1 MYIFLI
7 VIHIIV
13 CSVLIVTILLQA
25 GKGAGL
31 NEMFGGDASQSVLGT
46 QAPVLIKKATT
57 VSAVAFLVTSLV
69 LGMVTARRGRSL
81 FDRSNIPAPTA
92 TATATAP
99 RGPFSPAQAP
109 AVPGEG
115 NVVTPAK
122 KDTTPIGKDLAE
134 PKNK

>member
-57 VSAVAFLVTSLV
+57 ISAVAFLVTSLV

-92 TATATAP
+92 TATAP

-115 NVVTPAK
+115 NVVTPAE
-122 KDTTPIGKDLAE
+122 KDTPPSEKDRPAPE
-134 PKNK
+134 SK